1 MLVNVAFYAY
11 GSMCNAALRRS
22 QSMVM
27 DMTLE
32 FVREANQVDSE
43 EKLSS
48 LFEEATRALGFE
60 QFTMGHHVDFDR
72 RPADAIF
79 ITNYPDAWVREMF
92 KLGLYREDPILIA
105 STTTPVGFRWSDID
119 QMIEL
124 SERHVQILE
133 KGRSYGLSDGFTVPV
148 HIPGEYWGT
157 CSFGALSMDAV
168 RPNALQAAQLIGT
181 FGFEA
186 ARRLRK
192 AKGSMGRL
200 EKMPVLTRRQIDC
213 VTLIAQGKT
222 DWEAAQI
229 LGLAQDTVHEHI
241 ETARKRYRV
250 AKRTQL
256 VVRALFDG
264 QIPFSSVVV

>member
-1 MLVNVAFYAY
+1 
-11 GSMCNAALRRS
+11 
-22 QSMVM
+22 M
-27 DMTLE
+27 DLTLA

-43 EKLSS
+43 EKLSF
-48 LFEEATRALGFE
+48 LIEEAAQTLGFE
-60 QFTMGHHVDFDR
+60 QFTMGHHFDYDR

-79 ITNYPDAWVREMF
+79 LTNYPDAWLTEMIRM
-92 KLGLYREDPILIA
+92 GLYREDPILIA
-105 STTTPVGFRWSDID
+105 STKTSVGFRWSDVYQLID
-119 QMIEL
+119 L
-124 SERHVQILE
+124 SERQQQILAR
-133 KGRSYGLSDGFTVPV
+133 GQTYGLADGFTVPV

-157 CSFGALSMDAV
+157 CSFGAASMDAIA
-168 RPNALQAAQLIGT
+168 PETLHAAQLIGN

-186 ARRLRK
+186 ARRLRRK
-192 AKGSMGRL
+192 ELSMSRQD
-200 EKMPVLTRRQIDC
+200 KMPVLTRRQLDC

-222 DWEAAQI
+222 DWEASQI
-229 LGLAQDTVHEHI
+229 LGLAQNTVHEHI